1 MAATQK
7 NTSYD
12 YLMKLL
18 LIGDSGVGKSCVLL
32 RFSDDSFTP
41 SFITTIGIDFKIRT
55 IELDGKRIKLQ
66 IWDTAGQ
73 ERFRTI
79 TTAYYR
85 GAMGILLVY
94 DVTDE
99 RSFNNIENWYKNVE
113 HYASEGVNKILIG
126 NKCDIEGSRA
136 VSKESGQKLA
146 DELGIKFLETS
157 AKSNTNVDEA
167 FITLA
172 RDIKERLL
180 DSADQPD
187 QAAGSNGV
195 GSGSGNSKID
205 INDTQRNAKL
215 GAMGHQKKSAKGRLD
230 KYYHLAKE
238 QGYRARSA
246 FKLIQLNKK
255 YNFLGTSRVLIDLCA
270 APGGWLQVAQKYMP
284 VKSLIIGVDL
294 VPIKPIPSVITF
306 VEDILTDKCRTRLR
320 QEMKTWKADVVLHDG
335 APNVGS
341 NWAHDA
347 YSQTELVLMSLK
359 LATEF
364 LNKGGTFVTKIFR
377 SKDYNSMIW
386 VFNQLFGKVEATKP
400 PSSRNVSA
408 EIFVVCQD
416 YIAPKT
422 IDPRFL
428 DAKYVFED
436 LVLSKAQTSTDI
448 FAPDSK
454 QKKRHREGY
463 EDGDY
468 ILHKSIDAM
477 EFVKSRD
484 PAGTLGGANLMTFD
498 TDEARGVAKLP
509 ETTEDILLA
518 CKDLRVLGKKDFRM
532 LMKWRA
538 GLRERFQL
546 EKAEEQPKVESSNEG
561 GSDVEG
567 ELDSLANEE
576 LKKLKKERKRVNAK
590 RQRQLVKL
598 QLNMTTPAD
607 IGLEQDGGEAL
618 FRASVVAKREHPR
631 AVSQLRQ
638 SDVSSINVETDLAD
652 DELVELGARPANSD
666 DSDSEFES
674 SRGPDAMAS
683 GDTESDEEGQSR
695 LRRLEREM
703 DELYTE
709 YVDHKRERD
718 AQFDIKRKRAA
729 EAEFRGFSDDEQK
742 GSTGSNRSESE
753 SDNSADSESESEIEL
768 SEDEEIRGMMRE
780 AKQNKAAKRAVSAH
794 KAAASGQAAGVRLG
808 GRAAMWF
815 DQPLFKGVSGIGV
828 NDITD
833 DEEEAPAASRSKG
846 ASSKHTL
853 AFAEADEMD
862 VESDD
867 GFDIAPAE
875 VDGDPNDVELMDED
889 RQADYDLAT
898 PEAMTMMR
906 DLANRKTNKH
916 DLIDKHFNRYTF
928 NDSRDLP
935 DWFVDDEQQHN
946 KPTLPVTK
954 EAVRM
959 LREKLKALDAR
970 PIKKVAEAR
979 ARKKM
984 RAAKRVAN
992 VQKKAESVIANDD
1005 MTEAEK
1011 ARSIDRMI
1019 KRATKAKPKEKV
1031 TLVVARNANRG
1042 LKGRPKGVKGKYKM
1056 VDPRMKKEL
1065 RAKKARDKRSKRTK
1079 R

>member
-1 MAATQK
+1 
-7 NTSYD
+7 
-12 YLMKLL
+12 
-18 LIGDSGVGKSCVLL
+18 
-32 RFSDDSFTP
+32 
-41 SFITTIGIDFKIRT
+41 
-55 IELDGKRIKLQ
+55 
-66 IWDTAGQ
+66 
-73 ERFRTI
+73 
-79 TTAYYR
+79 
-85 GAMGILLVY
+85 
-94 DVTDE
+94 
-99 RSFNNIENWYKNVE
+99 
-113 HYASEGVNKILIG
+113 
-126 NKCDIEGSRA
+126 
-136 VSKESGQKLA
+136 
-146 DELGIKFLETS
+146 
-157 AKSNTNVDEA
+157 
-167 FITLA
+167 
-172 RDIKERLL
+172 
-180 DSADQPD
+180 
-187 QAAGSNGV
+187 
-195 GSGSGNSKID
+195 
-205 INDTQRNAKL
+205 
-215 GAMGHQKKSAKGRLD
+215 MGHQKKTGKGRLD

-255 YNFLGTSRVLIDLCA
+255 YNFLGSSRVLIDLCA

-284 VKSLIIGVDL
+284 VKSLILGVDL
-294 VPIKPIPSVITF
+294 VPIKPIPGVITF
-306 VEDILTDKCRTRLR
+306 AEDILTDKCRSRLR

-359 LATEF
+359 LATDF
-364 LNKGGTFVTKIFR
+364 LNKGGTFVTKVFR

-416 YIAPKT
+416 YIAPKN

-436 LVLSKAQTSTDI
+436 LVLNKAQTSTDI

-454 QKKRHREGY
+454 KKKRHREGY
-463 EDGDY
+463 EDGDLTLY
-468 ILHKSIDAM
+468 KSIDAM
-477 EFVKSRD
+477 EFIKSRD
-484 PAGTLGGANLMTFD
+484 PAGTLGGANKMTFD
-498 TDEARGVAKLP
+498 TDEARDVAKLP

-518 CKDLRVLGKKDFRM
+518 CKDLRVLGKKDFRI

-546 EKAEEQPKVESSNEG
+546 EKTEEQPKIEAGDEDG
-561 GSDVEG
+561 GSDAEG
-567 ELDSLANEE
+567 QLDLLAKEE
-576 LKKLKKERKRVNAK
+576 LKKLRKERKRVNAK

-598 QLNMTTPAD
+598 QLNMTTPTE
-607 IGLEQDGGEAL
+607 IGLEQDGGHEL
-618 FRASVVAKREHPR
+618 FRAAKLAERESVRTINE
-631 AVSQLRQ
+631 LRQ
-638 SDVSSINVETDLAD
+638 GTVDSINVDTDLAD
-652 DELVELGARPANSD
+652 DELVELGSRPVNPD
-666 DSDSEFES
+666 DSDSDFE
-674 SRGPDAMAS
+674 GPDDPARTRS
-683 GDTESDEEGQSR
+683 GDVDGEDDEGQGR
-695 LRRLEREM
+695 LRQLESEM
-703 DELYTE
+703 DELYSE

-718 AQFDIKRKRAA
+718 AQYDIKRKRAA
-729 EAEFRGFSDDEQK
+729 EGEFRGFDDDEEQNGSGSDGFASEPDK
-742 GSTGSNRSESE
+742 GSGSSE
-753 SDNSADSESESEIEL
+753 SDSEPEL
-768 SEDEEIRGMMRE
+768 SEDEEIRSMMRE
-780 AKQNKAAKRAVSAH
+780 AKQTKAAKRGVAARKGAVGGPAVVST
-794 KAAASGQAAGVRLG
+794 KLG

-815 DQPLFKGVSGIGV
+815 DQPLFKGVDGIDLD
-828 NDITD
+828 DITD
-833 DEEEAPAASRSKG
+833 DDSDSKAAVSKQSLQAARGRKG
-846 ASSKHTL
+846 ASKRKRP
-853 AFAEADEMD
+853 ADEADGME

-867 GFDIAPAE
+867 GFDVVAPE
-875 VDGDPNDVELMDED
+875 DHGDPNDVELMDED

-916 DLIDKHFNRYTF
+916 ALIDKHFNRYTF

-946 KPTLPVTK
+946 KPSLPVTK

-970 PIKKVAEAR
+970 PIKKVAEAK

-1031 TLVVARNANRG
+1031 TVIVARNANRG
-1042 LKGRPKGVKGKYKM
+1042 VQGRPKGVKGRYKM

-1065 RAKKARDKRSKRTK
+1065 RAKKARDKRTKRTK

>member
-1 MAATQK
+1 MAASQK

-187 QAAGSNGV
+187 QAAGSGGA
-195 GSGSGNSKID
+195 GSGGGNSKID
-205 INDTQRNAKL
+205 INDTQRSVKFRV
-215 GAMGHQKKSAKGRLD
+215 MGYQKKTGKGRLD

-284 VKSLIIGVDL
+284 VKSLILGVDL

-306 VEDILTDKCRTRLR
+306 TEDILTDKCRTRLR

-416 YIAPKT
+416 YIAPKS

-436 LVLSKAQTSTDI
+436 LVLNKAQTSTDI
-448 FAPDSK
+448 FAPDAK

-463 EDGDY
+463 DDGDY
-468 ILHKSIDAM
+468 TLHKSIDAM

-498 TDEARGVAKLP
+498 TDEARDVAKLP

-518 CKDLRVLGKKDFRM
+518 CRDLRVLGKKDFRL

-546 EKAEEQPKVESSNEG
+546 EKAEETPKVESDGED

-567 ELDSLANEE
+567 QLDSLAKEE

-598 QLNMTTPAD
+598 QLNMTTPTD

-618 FRASVVAKREHPR
+618 FRASAVAEREGTST
-631 AVSQLRQ
+631 VNKLRQ
-638 SDVSSINVETDLAD
+638 SDVASINVETDLAD
-652 DELVELGARPANSD
+652 DELVELGARPANPD
-666 DSDSEFES
+666 DSDSDFED
-674 SRGPDAMAS
+674 SRDSNGMGAGDA
-683 GDTESDEEGQSR
+683 DSDEEGQGR
-695 LRRLEREM
+695 LRQLESEM
-703 DELYTE
+703 DDLYSE
-709 YVDHKRERD
+709 YVGHKLERD
-718 AQFDIKRKRAA
+718 AQYDIKRKRAA
-729 EAEFRGFSDDEQK
+729 EAEFRGFSDDEK
-742 GSTGSNRSESE
+742 EGGSE
-753 SDNSADSESESEIEL
+753 SDGPASDSDNNAGSESESELEL

-780 AKQNKAAKRAVSAH
+780 AKQTKAAKR
-794 KAAASGQAAGVRLG
+794 KAAAGPAASVKLG

-815 DQPLFKGVSGIGV
+815 DQPLFKGVSGIDV
-828 NDITD
+828 SDITD
-833 DEEEAPAASRSKG
+833 DEAEKPANSKNKG
-846 ASSKHTL
+846 ASSKRKRPT
-853 AFAEADEMD
+853 AEVDDMD

>member
-1 MAATQK
+1 MAASQK

-187 QAAGSNGV
+187 QAT
-195 GSGSGNSKID
+195 GSGSANGGGGNSKID
-205 INDTQRNAKL
+205 INDTQRS
-215 GAMGHQKKSAKGRLD
+215 GVRVMGYQKKTGKGRLD

-255 YNFLGTSRVLIDLCA
+255 YNFLGSSRVLIDLCA

-306 VEDILTDKCRTRLR
+306 AEDILTDKCRTRLR

-416 YIAPKT
+416 YIAPKS

-436 LVLSKAQTSTDI
+436 LVLNKAQTSTDI
-448 FAPDSK
+448 FAPDAK
-454 QKKRHREGY
+454 KKKRHREGY

-468 ILHKSIDAM
+468 TLHKSIDAM

-498 TDEARGVAKLP
+498 TDEARNVAKLP

-518 CKDLRVLGKKDFRM
+518 CKDLRVLGKKDFRL

-546 EKAEEQPKVESSNEG
+546 EKAEETPKVESEG
-561 GSDVEG
+561 EDGSDVEG
-567 ELDSLANEE
+567 QLDSLAKEE
-576 LKKLKKERKRVNAK
+576 LKKLRKERKRVNAK

-598 QLNMTTPAD
+598 QLNMTTPTD

-618 FRASVVAKREHPR
+618 FRASELAEREG
-631 AVSQLRQ
+631 ASTINKLRQ
-638 SDVSSINVETDLAD
+638 SDVASINVETDLAD
-652 DELVELGARPANSD
+652 DELVELGARPADPD
-666 DSDSEFES
+666 DSESDFES
-674 SRGPDAMAS
+674 SHEPNGLQPGDA
-683 GDTESDEEGQSR
+683 DSDEEGQSR
-695 LRRLEREM
+695 LRQLESEM
-703 DELYTE
+703 DDLYSE
-709 YVDHKRERD
+709 YVGHKRERD
-718 AQFDIKRKRAA
+718 AQYDIKRKRAA
-729 EAEFRGFSDDEQK
+729 EAEFRGFSDDEDDK
-742 GSTGSNRSESE
+742 EAGSGSDESASD
-753 SDNSADSESESEIEL
+753 SDNNAGSGSEIEPEL

-780 AKQNKAAKRAVSAH
+780 AKKTKAAKR
-794 KAAASGQAAGVRLG
+794 KAAAGPVASTKLG

-815 DQPLFKGVSGIGV
+815 DQPLFKGVGGIDAG
-828 NDITD
+828 DITD
-833 DEEEAPAASRSKG
+833 DEAEKPALSRDKG
-846 ASSKHTL
+846 ASSKRKRPVT
-853 AFAEADEMD
+853 EVDDMD

-946 KPTLPVTK
+946 KPSLPVTK

-970 PIKKVAEAR
+970 PIKKVAEAK

-1019 KRATKAKPKEKV
+1019 KR
-1031 TLVVARNANRG
+1031 
-1042 LKGRPKGVKGKYKM
+1042 
-1056 VDPRMKKEL
+1056 
-1065 RAKKARDKRSKRTK
+1065 
-1079 R
+1079 